1 MRLTDFKVLTFDCY
15 GTLIDWESGITKA
28 LQPLFAQAD
37 KALSRDQ
44 VLEAFGRHE
53 TAQQSETPSMIYS
66 ELLAVVHSRLAR
78 EWGIQPH
85 TSESKAF
92 GRSVPDWPA
101 FADSPAALQYL
112 KKHYKL
118 AILSN
123 VDRES
128 FQVSNGRLQVEFD
141 YIFTAQDIGSYK
153 PNPRNFEYL
162 IEKLGDEGFQKNE
175 ILHTAESLYHDHL
188 PANKAGLASAWIY
201 RRHAQIGFGATH
213 PPEAMPR
220 YDFQFKSMEELTKA
234 HQTEREVKF
243 RLPAGP
249 SN

>member
-1 MRLTDFKVLTFDCY
+1 MRLTDFRVLTFDCY
-15 GTLIDWESGITKA
+15 GTLIDWESGIIKA
-28 LQPLFAQAD
+28 LQPLFARAD
-37 KALSRDQ
+37 PALRRDE

-53 TAQQSETPSMIYS
+53 TAQQTETPSMMYS

-78 EWGIQPH
+78 EWGIQ
-85 TSESKAF
+85 TNASESKAF

-101 FADSPAALQYL
+101 FPDSPAALQYL

-128 FQVSNGRLQVEFD
+128 FQASNDRLQIGFD

-162 IEKLGDEGFQKNE
+162 IERLGHEGFPKNE

-201 RRHAQIGFGATH
+201 RRHAQQGFGATH
-213 PPEAMPR
+213 PPGAMPK
-220 YDFQFKSMEELTKA
+220 YDFQFKSMEELAKA
-234 HQTEREVKF
+234 HQKE
-243 RLPAGP
+243 
-249 SN
+249 S

>member
-1 MRLTDFKVLTFDCY
+1 MQLTDFRVLTFDCY
-15 GTLIDWESGITKA
+15 GTLIDWESGIIKA
-28 LQPLFAQAD
+28 LQPLFARAD
-37 KALSRDQ
+37 PALSRDE

-66 ELLAVVHSRLAR
+66 ELLAVVHSRLAH
-78 EWGIQPH
+78 EWGIQ
-85 TSESKAF
+85 TNASESTAF
-92 GRSVPDWPA
+92 GLSVPDWPS
-101 FADSPAALQYL
+101 FPDSPAALQYL

-128 FQVSNGRLQVEFD
+128 FQASNERLQIGFD

-153 PNPRNFEYL
+153 PSPRNFEYL
-162 IEKLGDEGFQKNE
+162 IEKLGYEGFPKNA

-201 RRHAQIGFGATH
+201 RRHAQQGFGATH
-213 PPEAMPR
+213 PPGAMPR
-220 YDFQFKSMEELTKA
+220 YDFQFKSMEELAKA
-234 HQTEREVKF
+234 HQQGR
-243 RLPAGP
+243 
-249 SN
+249 